1 MPLERIA
8 RDEAESA
15 YLDAEANMLRG
26 DTTAA
31 LEGFAGVVATYPK
44 SPYAARA
51 QYARGWVYENMAHN
65 ADSAIASYQT
75 LVSLFPSSQYVAI
88 VQPKLA
94 EVQMQKSRELE
105 AQKQIAAAAAVA
117 ALDSLKPAAQDTTAL
132 VKKEEVAPAAP
143 VPTQKEPGSGRR
155 SRRNPQPTIPQRVD

>member
-1 MPLERIA
+1 
-8 RDEAESA
+8 
-15 YLDAEANMLRG
+15 
-26 DTTAA
+26 
-31 LEGFAGVVATYPK
+31 
-44 SPYAARA
+44 
-51 QYARGWVYENMAHN
+51 
-65 ADSAIASYQT
+65 
-75 LVSLFPSSQYVAI
+75 
-88 VQPKLA
+88 
-94 EVQMQKSRELE
+94 MQKSRELE